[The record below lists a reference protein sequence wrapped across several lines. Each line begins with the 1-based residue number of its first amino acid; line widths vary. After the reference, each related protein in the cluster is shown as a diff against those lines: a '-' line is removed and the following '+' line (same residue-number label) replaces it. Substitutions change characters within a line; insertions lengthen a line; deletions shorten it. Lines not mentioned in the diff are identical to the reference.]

1 MFISYV
7 LQFYKDSKLNNNE
20 NVFNASVILWKN
32 YSTTWIKAYN
42 EFIKYYINLTENW
55 LSLATAAP
63 QLNGALGATSMAY
76 RVDIIGANVTA
87 DKQIT
92 VSLRYRD
99 NGSSPAITVEAGAI
113 RFNLADFLSI
123 FKPMM
128 MGGGMRSGVSG
139 ESSINTPSLL
149 EQSNNTFVKPS
160 LKSSSSTLSGKSKVE
175 AEWKSPA
182 TVIIELAGNST
193 LDDANFI
200 GIRVHK

>member
-1 MFISYV
+1 MFIRYV

-20 NVFNASVILWKN
+20 NVFDASVSLWKN
-32 YSTTWIKAYN
+32 YSTAWIKAYN

-55 LSLATAAP
+55 LSLGTAAP
-63 QLNGALGATSMAY
+63 QLNGALGAASMAY
-76 RVDIIGANVTA
+76 GVDIIGANVTA

-92 VSLRYRD
+92 VSLRYRY

-128 MGGGMRSGVSG
+128 MGSGMRSGVSS
-139 ESSINTPSLL
+139 ESINTPSLL
-149 EQSNNTFVKPS
+149 EQSNNTFAKPS

>member
-20 NVFNASVILWKN
+20 NVFDASVSLWKN
-32 YSTTWIKAYN
+32 YSTAWIKAYN

-55 LSLATAAP
+55 LSLGTAAP
-63 QLNGALGATSMAY
+63 QLNGALGAASMAY
-76 RVDIIGANVTA
+76 GVDIIGANVTA

-99 NGSSPAITVEAGAI
+99 NGSSPAITVEAGAT

-128 MGGGMRSGVSG
+128 MGGMRSGVSS
-139 ESSINTPSLL
+139 ESINTPSLL
-149 EQSNNTFVKPS
+149 EKNNNNTFAKPS
-160 LKSSSSTLSGKSKVE
+160 LKSSSSTLSGKSKLD

-200 GIRVHK
+200 GIRVHN